1 MFSVAMK
8 FDQITYI
15 YTISPASCMEILC
28 LTGCCDPNCSDHLG
42 SLMDA
47 HHDHPRSSAIIQKF
61 DNEVDTG
68 RIKNNKLKD
77 G

>member
-28 LTGCCDPNCSDHLG
+28 LTGCCDPNCSGRLENL
-42 SLMDA
+42 SLMNA
-47 HHDHPRSSAIIQKF
+47 QKF